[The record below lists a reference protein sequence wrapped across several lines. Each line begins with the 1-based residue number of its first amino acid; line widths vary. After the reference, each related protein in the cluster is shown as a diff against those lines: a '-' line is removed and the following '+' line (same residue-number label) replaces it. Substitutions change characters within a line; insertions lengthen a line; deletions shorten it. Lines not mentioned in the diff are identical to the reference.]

1 MTVNASSIHI
11 ATALQS
17 TYFPFYVE
25 NESDSYSDAGVATI
39 LGNILNMYNYL
50 GKGQLENMEEYSKK
64 VDEEK
69 QSIYLLK
76 PENSVDMKH
85 ILAYEKKYHTSHT
98 LKRILEDLASLDS
111 AKRMEKVKEYNNAI
125 AVWNYVLSAGGFVP
139 GIGTGVSVLGLLC
152 QMAQDMG
159 IGEKY
164 IIKKLEQGT
173 ASEKDKIYLLDK
185 LNRVARIRSLPD
197 SYF

>member
-1 MTVNASSIHI
+1 M
-11 ATALQS
+11 
-17 TYFPFYVE
+17 
-25 NESDSYSDAGVATI
+25 
-39 LGNILNMYNYL
+39 
-50 GKGQLENMEEYSKK
+50 
-64 VDEEK
+64 
-69 QSIYLLK
+69 
-76 PENSVDMKH
+76 
-85 ILAYEKKYHTSHT
+85 
-98 LKRILEDLASLDS
+98 EDLASLDS
-111 AKRMEKVKEYNNAI
+111 AKRTEKVKEYNNAI
-125 AVWNYVLSAGGFVP
+125 AEAGLEKMDAGTVWNYVLLAGGFVP
-139 GIGTGVSVLGLLC
+139 GIGTGVSVLGLLY